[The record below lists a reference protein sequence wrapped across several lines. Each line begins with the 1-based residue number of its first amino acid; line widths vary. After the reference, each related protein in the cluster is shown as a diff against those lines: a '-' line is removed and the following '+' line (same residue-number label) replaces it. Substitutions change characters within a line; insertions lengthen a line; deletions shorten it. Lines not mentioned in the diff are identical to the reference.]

1 MSFDLVANN
10 YGKSGIRLL
19 RVSRSGQQHEIKD
32 ITLDIQFEGDFA
44 AVHTQ
49 GDNSAVLPTDTMK
62 NTVYALAAREPVG
75 EIENFGKR
83 LVSHFLNNN
92 PQVSRVS
99 VHIGEHLWSR
109 IPTDGKPHP
118 TAFISGG
125 RELRTARI
133 IGSRGETM
141 ISGGL
146 EHLLIL
152 RTAGSAFAGYIK
164 DAYTTLSETRDR
176 IFATMITAEWV
187 YASSNASFGSCWA
200 TIRKSLVETFATHKS
215 ESVQHTLYKMAE
227 SALECCSKIREIHLS
242 MPNKHHL
249 AFDVSRFGI
258 EDHKEVFVSTDEPY
272 GLIEATVR
280 RPQL

>member
-1 MSFDLVANN
+1 MSFELVANN
-10 YGKSGIRLL
+10 YGKSDIRLL

-32 ITLDIQFEGDFA
+32 IAVDIQFEGDFD

-75 EIENFGKR
+75 EIENFGRR

-92 PQVSRVS
+92 PQVSRVT
-99 VHIGEHLWSR
+99 VRIGEHLWSR
-109 IPTDGKPHP
+109 IAADGKPHP
-118 TAFISGG
+118 TAFVSGG
-125 RELRTARI
+125 RELRTAKV
-133 IGSRGETM
+133 IGTREETM

-146 EHLLIL
+146 EQLLVL
-152 RTAGSAFAGYIK
+152 RTAGSAFTGYIK
-164 DAYTTLSETRDR
+164 DAYTTLAETRDR
-176 IFATMITAEWV
+176 IFATTIKAEWI
-187 YASSNASFGSCWA
+187 YALSEASFGSCCEA
-200 TIRKSLVETFATHKS
+200 IRKALVETFATHKS

-227 SALECCSKIREIHLS
+227 SALECCNQIREIRLS

-249 AFDVSRFGI
+249 AFDLTRFGI
-258 EDHKEVFVSTDEPY
+258 EDHAEVFVPTDEPY

-280 RPQL
+280 RS